1 MRPDRN
7 RGKRGFTLLEA
18 LVATAVVAIL
28 LLPMLQSIVSSRTV
42 SRAASRQLS
51 AHLVLDRLLASLPPA
66 AGLAV
71 GRRTGADGGFA
82 WTIDASPLT
91 AAAPV
96 VGDTGP
102 QFVPYRVR
110 ISLAGGGAPISL
122 ETVRLGP
129 APPPPEQ

>member
-1 MRPDRN
+1 MRPDGTS
-7 RGKRGFTLLEA
+7 GKRGFALLEA

-28 LLPMLQSIVSSRTV
+28 FLPVLQSIVSSMTV

-66 AGLAV
+66 SGIEI
-71 GRRTGADGGFA
+71 GKRSGADGGFA
-82 WTIDASPLT
+82 WTIDASPLN

-96 VGDTGP
+96 AGDSGP
-102 QFVPYRVR
+102 HFVPYRVR